1 MTKKASKL
9 FNNNIFWA
17 IISLIAALVIW
28 VYMTG
33 TQEETI
39 DVQLSGVQVTILG
52 EDELQATRGYV
63 VTDVSVQT
71 VDVTIQGTRLNIGR
85 LGASDVRAVIDVSHL
100 TNVGNYTQ
108 SYSLTYPDSV
118 DSSEVRVVRSSPS
131 SVSFQVTR
139 MDDKSVPVD
148 VVFTGGVAEGYML
161 GDIEYEPQTVR
172 VSGPASVLD
181 TIDRAYAEVALE
193 DMDATRTVDTPYILF
208 DAEGNEI
215 SKEGLEFDFDT
226 VSVTIPISKVKT
238 VPIYV
243 TVIEGAGATRVNT
256 DIELDVDEIT
266 IAGDASIID
275 AINRIEV
282 GPVDLTD
289 FALTYEDTLDVV
301 LPNEVENISGVEEV
315 NVSIEI
321 NGLAIREFTVSDI
334 SFSGLPEGYTAE
346 LVTHAL
352 TVRIRGTQE
361 VLDTLKSG
369 NISAVADLSNTTAT
383 GTMDTSNVR
392 IIVDGALNA
401 GAVGTYRLTFNISR

>member
-1 MTKKASKL
+1 M
-9 FNNNIFWA
+9 
-17 IISLIAALVIW
+17 
-28 VYMTG
+28 
-33 TQEETI
+33 
-39 DVQLSGVQVTILG
+39 
-52 EDELQATRGYV
+52 
-63 VTDVSVQT
+63 TDVSVQT